1 LPDLAS
7 NASRSPVNSSVKIK
21 TPATSGFARALEGVL
36 ALRAVRIVPDHI
48 GEVSNLS
55 GRCGPSGL
63 VQKDLH
69 HFIGIGHLGSSNS
82 SSAPRSAGGYSQA
95 VDISG
100 VQRLLFVSGQI
111 PETVTGDVPADFAAQ
126 ARLVWQNVI
135 AQLEVAGMSISN
147 LVKVTTYLSS
157 REFAVANRG
166 VREEVLQGH
175 APALTVIVA
184 GIFDEKWLLEIEA
197 IAAA

>member
-1 LPDLAS
+1 MREGLWFCVGGDGTSDPKGRRRTHENAGAAPAVA
-7 NASRSPVNSSVKIK
+7 ASRS
-21 TPATSGFARALEGVL
+21 LELKSQV
-36 ALRAVRIVPDHI
+36 RAVIVKCVYDSTMKLTSI
-48 GEVSNLS
+48 
-55 GRCGPSGL
+55 
-63 VQKDLH
+63 
-69 HFIGIGHLGSSNS
+69 NS

-175 APALTVIVA
+175 AQH
-184 GIFDEKWLLEIEA
+184 
-197 IAAA
+197 